1 MITAEQVRAARAMLR
16 MEQAVLAEAAGV
28 SVETVKRLEAQDGP
42 LLTGRAATIN
52 AIEKALVKAGV
63 EFTNGEEPGVKLR
76 AKRRK

>member
-1 MITAEQVRAARAMLR
+1 